1 MNCQDVRETQ
11 EYINLDIH
19 PDDINNAQ
27 QLYDNIF
34 NQIIDYIKKNKQ
46 DYNNISDQEL
56 QEIKLKAPLPI
67 FKISKSSW
75 HDFDNIELLKTFKIP
90 ELKIILQNHSLS
102 TQGNKNTLINRVFKI
117 NNPDHTFKDETEIKN
132 TLKSIK
138 KTKIINKNFNPSLF
152 DMELITK
159 TINKKE
165 YKIWNKYNWIFT
177 ETNEH
182 YEFKGT
188 LVYSPS
194 GAFSEI
200 CQSPVPKKLIELL
213 SE

>member
-138 KTKIINKNFNPSLF
+138 KTK
-152 DMELITK
+152 
-159 TINKKE
+159 
-165 YKIWNKYNWIFT
+165 
-177 ETNEH
+177 
-182 YEFKGT
+182 
-188 LVYSPS
+188 
-194 GAFSEI
+194 
-200 CQSPVPKKLIELL
+200 
-213 SE
+213 